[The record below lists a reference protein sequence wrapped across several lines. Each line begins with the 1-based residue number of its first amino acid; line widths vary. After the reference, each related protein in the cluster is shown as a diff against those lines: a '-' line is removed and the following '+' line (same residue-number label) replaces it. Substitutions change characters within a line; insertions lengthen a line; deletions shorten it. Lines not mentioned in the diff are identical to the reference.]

1 MKKTGDD
8 RCQWAFAFHETT
20 IDEVACLLSVFSD
33 EFFSKVPDSMSESE
47 RTILKNKLLYNHQT
61 IATIL
66 NLAISLL
73 SDMNTD
79 MDAAQGIKTD
89 AVLIRKRYLCEIYG
103 LTEDAAP
110 AGNILTADGPIH
122 THKERTSEHER
133 Y

>member
-8 RCQWAFAFHETT
+8 RCQWVFAFHETT
-20 IDEVACLLSVFSD
+20 IDEVACLLSVLAD
-33 EFFSKVPDSMSESE
+33 DFFSKVPDSMSESE
-47 RTILKNKLLYNHQT
+47 RTILKNKLLYNYQT

-122 THKERTSEHER
+122 THKERTSEHEG

>member
-20 IDEVACLLSVFSD
+20 ICEVKCLLSILVDDFFSD
-33 EFFSKVPDSMSESE
+33 DTDSMSESE
-47 RTILKNKLLYNHQT
+47 KTILKGMILNSYNT
-61 IATIL
+61 IVTIL

-79 MDAAQGIKTD
+79 MDAAQDIKTD
-89 AVLIRKRYLCEIYG
+89 AVIIRKKYLCKIYG

-110 AGNILTADGPIH
+110 AGNLPTADGPIH
-122 THKERTSEHER
+122 THKERTSDHEG
-133 Y
+133 

>member
-20 IDEVACLLSVFSD
+20 IDEVACLLSVLAD
-33 EFFSKVPDSMSESE
+33 DFFSKAPDSMSESE
-47 RTILKNKLLYNHQT
+47 KTILKNELLYNYQT
-61 IATIL
+61 ITTIL

-79 MDAAQGIKTD
+79 MDAAQDIKTD
-89 AVLIRKRYLCEIYG
+89 AVIIRKKYLCKIYG